1 MLKNKELKKLIK
13 VEIGL
18 FLISLFVI
26 FFFYQIIDIQYKK
39 EFIKNNGYMISAI
52 LNEHPELEE
61 ELMNSILSG
70 KGDFEKGKTILQKYG
85 LDQIETLDYLEQF
98 HTLKLKVLIKLMIVI
113 TLIFLIITISYYRFL
128 KLQYQQLN
136 KLGEYMDQVLNGND
150 TLSIKDYEEGYFST
164 LKNDVYKLTTK
175 LKEGRNRSIQDK
187 KELEQVLSDIS
198 HQIKTPLTSMYVIN
212 DLLKKEDIDKT
223 TKEQFLEKNKIQLER
238 IEWLVTT
245 LLKMSRL
252 DSGSVQLHLEETSIQ
267 TIISKSLD
275 PLLIP
280 IELKNITV
288 EIKNKNNILVLL
300 DAHWT
305 IEVFVN
311 ILKNAYEHT
320 PISGKITISM
330 SENPIYTEVSI
341 HNTGSGIKKDEL
353 PFIFDRFYTGSG
365 NKESIGVG
373 LNMAKKIMEKQN
385 GEIYATSIEEEGTTF
400 FLKFYKT
407 VK

>member
-18 FLISLFVI
+18 FLLSLFAI
-26 FFFYQIIDIQYKK
+26 FFFYQIIDLQYKK
-39 EFIKNNGYMISAI
+39 EFIKNNGYIISAI

-61 ELMNSILSG
+61 ELIDSILSG
-70 KGDFEKGKTILQKYG
+70 NGDFEKGKTILQKYG

-98 HTLKLKVLIKLMIVI
+98 HTLKLEVLIKLMIII
-113 TLIFLIITISYYRFL
+113 TLIFFLFTISYYRFL
-128 KLQYQQLN
+128 KSQYQRLN
-136 KLGEYMDQVLNGND
+136 NLGEYMNQVLNGND
-150 TLSIKDYEEGYFST
+150 TLNIKDYEEGYFST

-252 DSGSVQLHLEETSIQ
+252 DSGSVQLHLEETPIQ

-385 GEIYATSIEEEGTTF
+385 GEIYATSIEGEGTTF